1 MLAWV
6 MMQDTQSI
14 LEHLQLMEA
23 MAVVSPLV
31 GEVVVEEV
39 PNCKS
44 EVAMTIALMLQLTL
58 DSTLQPT
65 IMTIDRLIAE
75 LVTKAM
81 RALT

>member
-1 MLAWV
+1 
-6 MMQDTQSI
+6 MMQVTQSI
-14 LEHLQLMEA
+14 LEHLQLMEDL
-23 MAVVSPLV
+23 VVASPLV

-39 PNCKS
+39 QTCKS
-44 EVAMTIALMLQLTL
+44 VAAKTIALMLQLTL

-65 IMTIDRLIAE
+65 TMTIDRLIAE